1 MLRTPSVQNAPMA
14 LKLFRSTGYSSILMA
29 GETRLAMHPGW
40 MILAISAWAG
50 LACNVALW
58 RELAGT
64 GARMGA
70 ALALA
75 LSVAGASAVVVSLLG
90 WRKTIKTA
98 ATLVLLAAA
107 LSACSIW
114 SEGLPVDG
122 MLLGHG
128 MAGLLLPSWPS
139 LFRWH
144 VWALLGGL
152 ALVPMI
158 WMWNTPLR
166 RLSAQR
172 QLNVNIA
179 GSLIGAAVLA
189 TGSWLLLHGPF

>member
-1 MLRTPSVQNAPMA
+1 MA

-40 MILAISAWAG
+40 MVLAISGWAG
-50 LACNVALW
+50 FACNVALW

-64 GARMGA
+64 GAGMGP

-75 LSVAGASAVVVSLLG
+75 LSVAGASAAAISLLG
-90 WRKTIKTA
+90 WRKTIKPT

-114 SEGLPVDG
+114 SEGLPVNG

-139 LFRWH
+139 LLRWH
-144 VWALLGGL
+144 VWALLATL
-152 ALVPMI
+152 ALVPMM

-166 RLSAQR
+166 RLSGDR
-172 QLNVNIA
+172 QLKVNIV
-179 GSLIGAAVLA
+179 GTLGGAAMLA
-189 TGSWLLLHGPF
+189 VGGWLLLHGPA

>member
-1 MLRTPSVQNAPMA
+1 MT

-29 GETRLAMHPGW
+29 GETRLALHPGW
-40 MILAISAWAG
+40 MILAMSAWAG
-50 LACNVALW
+50 FACNVALW
-58 RELAGT
+58 RDLAGT
-64 GARMGA
+64 GAGIGA

-75 LSVAGASAVVVSLLG
+75 LSVAGASAVLISLFG
-90 WRKTIKTA
+90 WRKTIKPV
-98 ATLVLLAAA
+98 ATLALLAAA
-107 LSACSIW
+107 LSACTIW

-139 LFRWH
+139 LLRWQ
-144 VWALLGGL
+144 VWALLAAL
-152 ALVPMI
+152 ALLPMM

-179 GSLIGAAVLA
+179 GSLIGAAVMGI
-189 TGSWLLLHGPF
+189 GSWLLLHGAS

>member
-1 MLRTPSVQNAPMA
+1 MA

-29 GETRLAMHPGW
+29 GETRLRDAPGLDDPGHEQPGPDW
-40 MILAISAWAG
+40 PATSPCGGNWRAPAPEWA
-50 LACNVALW
+50 
-58 RELAGT
+58 R
-64 GARMGA
+64 

-75 LSVAGASAVVVSLLG
+75 LSVAGASAVVISLFG
-90 WRKTIKTA
+90 WRKTIKPA

-139 LFRWH
+139 LLRWQ
-144 VWALLGGL
+144 VWALLAGL

-166 RLSAQR
+166 RLSGPAATERQHRRLADWRGPAGDR
-172 QLNVNIA
+172 QLAIA
-179 GSLIGAAVLA
+179 ARA
-189 TGSWLLLHGPF
+189 LLKR